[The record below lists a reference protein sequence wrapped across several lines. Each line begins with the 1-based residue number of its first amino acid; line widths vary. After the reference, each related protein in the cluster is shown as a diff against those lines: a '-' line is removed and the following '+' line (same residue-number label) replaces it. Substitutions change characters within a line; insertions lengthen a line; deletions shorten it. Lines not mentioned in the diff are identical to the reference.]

1 MDVELLLGIFPQV
14 LLDGITLGFMYALI
28 ALGYTMVY
36 GVLEFINFAHS
47 EIFIFGAFVGV
58 ELLLTFKTAGWL
70 DVLPWVVVLV
80 VVLLAGMAASG
91 LLAVLV
97 ERTAYRPLRHAPRL
111 IPLISAIG
119 VSFFPQDTI
128 RLAESLWRNAFNL
141 VYPSMDA
148 LNHRFE
154 LTQTIDVSMKSLV
167 VIVAAL
173 LMLWGLHSL
182 VNRTK
187 VGKAIRAVAEDQA
200 AASLMGINV
209 NRMISLTF
217 LIGGAMGGGA
227 GVLFGMQYSLI
238 NPYTGF
244 IPGLKAFTAA
254 VLGGIGN
261 IPGAM
266 LGRLLLGILQ
276 AFGASYLSLLTGGAL
291 RAEYRDIR
299 GRGPRRHHRGGAR
312 RAPGPRLCRLLRG
325 RRLFLGH
332 LRVAPGQS
340 DLRRKRLPA
349 VAVVVLRLP
358 PGRRRRGRRSRHS
371 PGPARAEAP
380 RRLPGPRDPRL
391 RRRHPR
397 ARQQSRQAHQPD
409 QRSQGHHAHRTTA
422 HLLRPAPAGRR
433 DRPELQRDL
442 PALSLRPRAAD
453 RRRHRA
459 RQPAAGGLAHR
470 PGLGGDPRG
479 PDGRAGHGRAARA
492 HEAPGLR
499 LRRLL
504 RGGGRRALL
513 GQADLHQPGVLHLHG
528 VHRRARHDH
537 PGRHGLHPRRDPR
550 RRRRHHSE
558 PPGPQGLFPLAQ
570 RAPQRGHHDPR
581 LQPRQPAHPARAGQV
596 RAHDLRPHP
605 RAHDDLPAAGHP
617 ARAAPHARAPGAG
630 GALR

>member
-1 MDVELLLGIFPQV
+1 VDVELLLGIFPQV

-58 ELLLTFKTAGWL
+58 ELLLTFKAAGWL
-70 DVLPWVVVLV
+70 DVLPWIVVLV

-119 VSFFPQDTI
+119 VSFFLQDTI

-266 LGRLLLGILQ
+266 LGGLLLGILE
-276 AFGASYLSLLTGGAL
+276 AFGASYLSLLTGGAFG
-291 RAEYRDIR
+291 AEYKDIL
-299 GRGPRRHHRGGAR
+299 AFSI
-312 RAPGPRLCRLLRG
+312 LILILI
-325 RRLFLGH
+325 F
-332 LRVAPGQS
+332 
-340 DLRRKRLPA
+340 
-349 VAVVVLRLP
+349 
-358 PGRRRRGRRSRHS
+358 
-371 PGPARAEAP
+371 
-380 RRLPGPRDPRL
+380 
-391 RRRHPR
+391 
-397 ARQQSRQAHQPD
+397 
-409 QRSQGHHAHRTTA
+409 
-422 HLLRPAPAGRR
+422 RPKG
-433 DRPELQRDL
+433 
-442 PALSLRPRAAD
+442 
-453 RRRHRA
+453 
-459 RQPAAGGLAHR
+459 
-470 PGLGGDPRG
+470 
-479 PDGRAGHGRAARA
+479 
-492 HEAPGLR
+492 
-499 LRRLL
+499 
-504 RGGGRRALL
+504 LL
-513 GQADLHQPGVLHLHG
+513 GEIV
-528 VHRRARHDH
+528 RERA
-537 PGRHGLHPRRDPR
+537 
-550 RRRRHHSE
+550 
-558 PPGPQGLFPLAQ
+558 
-570 RAPQRGHHDPR
+570 
-581 LQPRQPAHPARAGQV
+581 
-596 RAHDLRPHP
+596 
-605 RAHDDLPAAGHP
+605 
-617 ARAAPHARAPGAG
+617 
-630 GALR
+630 